1 MRERVRERGARRTE
15 RGERSEESG
24 ARRAERGERSEET
37 NNNMHTTRAKGRGD
51 NERQAR
57 VGRTTGQTAGS

>member
-1 MRERVRERGARRTE
+1 MRERVRER
-15 RGERSEESG
+15 G